1 MSAGSFEQELAV
13 VVHGGAGRYK
23 RELANLKLPV
33 VKHAVDE
40 AWRELCAGAP
50 GEQAVA
56 AALRVLE
63 GSQYFNAGFGGY
75 PNVHG
80 IVLLDVGLMRG
91 TREFVSLVNVR
102 RVKYPSAVALDML
115 RKHKALMTIWTHEL
129 MSALDI
135 APEETKERYGLVAKH
150 EDMIAPYVRELLRQ
164 KEALEVEAA
173 DPESEVHGTVGC
185 VVRDARGEVHAGTS
199 TGGVSLKFNGRV
211 GDTPIVGSGV
221 FADNEI
227 GALSTTGH
235 GESILFSM
243 LSGFIVAEMRRELR
257 KDPEIFARMPC
268 RLKEIL
274 DMEFSEMTRKSR
286 GRGAAIIVI
295 PVIGE
300 PQYSFNADAVSI
312 GMRTGRPESLTRDEV
327 FAEWRSGER
336 AELPA

>member
-1 MSAGSFEQELAV
+1 MNGSHPDRELAV

-23 RELANLKLPV
+23 RDLADLKLPAV
-33 VKHAVDE
+33 RLAVDE
-40 AWRELCAGAP
+40 AWRMLCAGAP
-50 GEQAVA
+50 GEEAVA

-115 RKHKALMTIWTHEL
+115 RQHKALMTIWTHEL
-129 MSALDI
+129 MSALDA
-135 APEETKERYGLVAKH
+135 APDETKERYGLVAKH
-150 EDMIAPYVRELLRQ
+150 EDMVAPYVKELLRQ

-173 DPESEVHGTVGC
+173 DPEAEVHGTVGC
-185 VVRDARGEVHAGTS
+185 VVRDARGQVHAGTS

-243 LSGFIVAEMRRELR
+243 LSGFIVAEMRRQL
-257 KDPEIFARMPC
+257 KIDPEIFARSPG

-274 DMEFSEMTRKSR
+274 DAEFSEMTRKAR
-286 GRGAAIIVI
+286 GRGAAIIVV
-295 PVIGE
+295 PAAGD
-300 PQYSFNADAVSI
+300 PQYAFNADAVAI
-312 GMRTGRPESLTRDEV
+312 GMRTGFPGAISRETV
-327 FAEWRSGER
+327 FAEWKSGER
-336 AELPA
+336 AEL